1 MPPVKKTPGG
11 AGAHR
16 CMCVC
21 EFQNRTTQN
30 SGAQAGHTH
39 GTRTGHTGAH
49 GPVPVHVTKG
59 GCVRFRESK
68 FVWTPLKRG
77 FDHRSV
83 RVPSWRPS
91 RRTRPIHTESSREW
105 LHISPLESLPA
116 SLHARCE
123 PRVPLAGLHCGQLPC
138 GQRVFESAAAAA
150 VAAAAATTVA
160 HRQRGRRSM

>member
-11 AGAHR
+11 AGAHSA
-16 CMCVC
+16 CVSVN
-21 EFQNRTTQN
+21 FKTGRHRT
-30 SGAQAGHTH
+30 AALKRDTH
-39 GTRTGHTGAH
+39 TGHARDTRGAH

-91 RRTRPIHTESSREW
+91 RRTRPIHTESSLEW
-105 LHISPLESLPA
+105 LHISPLESLPT
-116 SLHARCE
+116 SLRCE